1 MMKPGDGR
9 LVGTRPMA
17 DCRISVLSHMM
28 LGRPLTEMFPPK
40 RNTPGQTLLKVEGL
54 SRPGMFHDITFEL
67 RAGEILGIA
76 GLVGSWSDRDRP
88 GRLRG
93 RKSRRP
99 MHAGGTGFRPPL
111 AAARQGRRLYL
122 PVGPL
127 RRQRCVRPDL
137 RFHRQAGAGIRPVP
151 PGLGGL

>member
-76 GLVGSWSDRDRP
+76 GLVGSGRTEIGRAVFGAERAAGRCTLEGRVFAHRSPRRAKGGGYIYQSDHSVASDVS
-88 GRLRG
+88 GQ
-93 RKSRRP
+93 
-99 MHAGGTGFRPPL
+99 T
-111 AAARQGRRLYL
+111 
-122 PVGPL
+122 
-127 RRQRCVRPDL
+127 
-137 RFHRQAGAGIRPVP
+137 
-151 PGLGGL
+151 